1 MKFRVMFTESI
12 KQEIEARMQ
21 INLVNICNCELT
33 WKY

>member
-12 KQEIEARMQ
+12 KLEIEARMQ
-21 INLVNICNCELT
+21 INLIKIYNCELT